1 MLEEP
6 KSYIKILQR
15 IVDIKQE
22 EVRVLIWSSA
32 YFFCILSAY
41 YIIRPL
47 REEMGVAG
55 GVWNIPWL
63 MTGTLIAMLVVH
75 PPFAWLVSKYP
86 RRKFVTITYRFF
98 MANLLIFFALLKV
111 STEAQNIWIGRIFY
125 IWTAVF
131 SLFIVSIFWGFMAD
145 IFRIGQG
152 KRLFGFIGVGG
163 TLGGIVGSGITAAL
177 AVKLGPVHLLL
188 ISVVLLEAGVQS
200 ARRLSKIAEDM
211 KGEIDE
217 LTGRGIVEP
226 PEQTLRLEEVGQEP
240 EPAAEV
246 PIGGGVL
253 DGIRHLVRS
262 PYLLGIAVYMLLF
275 TILST
280 VLYMQ
285 QAGIVERTFIDRAVR
300 TAVFAEIDLA
310 VNVLTLLT
318 QFYLTGRIIK
328 ALGIGLTLTLVPI
341 ISIIGFTG
349 LGLWPTF
356 AIFFVFQVMRRAGNY
371 AVSRP
376 ARETLYTVVSREDKY
391 KAKNFIDTFVYR
403 SGDWISAQAQLV
415 LHLLGLSMVAIA
427 FTAVPIAGL
436 WLVVGLWLGRKQ
448 KVINSAP

>member
-6 KSYIKILQR
+6 KSYTKILQR
-15 IVDIKQE
+15 IVDIKEE
-22 EVRVLIWSSA
+22 EVRVLMWSCA

-75 PPFAWLVSKYP
+75 PPFAWLVSKLP
-86 RRKFVTITYRFF
+86 RRQFVTITYRFF

-163 TLGGIVGSGITAAL
+163 TLGGIVGSGITAAF

-200 ARRLSKIAEDM
+200 VHRLSKITRDL
-211 KGEIDE
+211 KGG
-217 LTGRGIVEP
+217 TGDTT
-226 PEQTLRLEEVGQEP
+226 QTLRLEEVGQEP

-262 PYLLGIAVYMLLF
+262 PYLLGIAVYMLLY

-285 QAGIVERTFIDRAVR
+285 QAGIVERTFVDSAVR
-300 TAVFAEIDLA
+300 TTVFAEIDLA

-328 ALGIGLTLTLVPI
+328 ALGIGLTLALVPI
-341 ISIIGFTG
+341 VSIIGFTG

-356 AIFFVFQVMRRAGNY
+356 AVFVVFQVMRRAGNY

-376 ARETLYTVVSREDKY
+376 ARETLYTVVSRQDKY

-403 SGDWISAQAQLV
+403 SGDLISAQSQLV
-415 LHLLGLSMVAIA
+415 LHWLGLSMVAIA

-448 KVINSAP
+448 KVIAGG